1 MEKDY
6 LFKLNVQPHVLEK
19 YSGSRI
25 ETLKNELDS
34 NDQNQQKIID
44 HINSILSSSKI
55 DPNERQLA

>member
-1 MEKDY
+1 MIYSNKPREENTTKAA
-6 LFKLNVQPHVLEK
+6 VL
-19 YSGSRI
+19 